1 MNKLLVLGGVLVAGA
16 LLWYTF
22 LYHPCKE
29 PGDLQVAV
37 VGLNCALDFFNR
49 PVQDVRADA
58 CKYLGREPGCQL
70 AEEDKVKV
78 LEMIDEQVAICAKKR
93 LAAEGFCTDKVTKKG
108 LRQ

>member
-1 MNKLLVLGGVLVAGA
+1 MKKLLYVLAGVAAVAA
-16 LLWYTF
+16 LWF
-22 LYHPCKE
+22 IFEYHPCKE

-70 AEEDKVKV
+70 AEDDKVKV